1 MSPHS
6 SIIAMNLAV
15 FLLMLGVG
23 MIMALLPQRIIDLSG
38 STSEVGYLASA
49 FALSYLLL
57 QVPMGRMA
65 DRYGFKL
72 FLVLGYLLCSLTG
85 LLYFAAGSPEVIF
98 VGRFLQ
104 GAGEAPIWALA
115 PALLSLLYPAA
126 RGRTIGMYN
135 ASLHLGLTAGPL
147 LGILVAPTRAE
158 NQAFLF
164 FAAVCLTGAAILSLF
179 LKGGSVGQVQERS
192 GLAFKDMRIL
202 AGSGKVLA
210 TFAGIVLYGAG
221 YGMFLTVIP
230 AFLICG
236 KGFDRPAVAVFF
248 SLFYVAVSFSQ
259 GVAGPLSDLKGRRA
273 FMVSG
278 ILMAAFGLAVF
289 PAFGQPW
296 MYVLLTTAG
305 LGLGVFCVSSMAFLN
320 EAVPDSLKGTVSGAY
335 YLSWG
340 VGYFFGPLAAGRMS
354 TSVGFQ
360 AVFLLL
366 ALLLVVEAGAL
377 ALVQWRVRGG

>member
-1 MSPHS
+1 M
-6 SIIAMNLAV
+6 IAMNLAV
-15 FLLMLGVG
+15 FILMLGVG
-23 MIMALLPQRIIDLSG
+23 MIMALLPQRIIDLAG
-38 STSEVGYLASA
+38 SASKVGYLASA
-49 FALSYLLL
+49 FALSYLFL
-57 QVPMGRMA
+57 QVPMGRLA

-85 LLYFAAGSPEVIF
+85 LLYFAAESPEVIF
-98 VGRFLQ
+98 LGRLLQ

-135 ASLHLGLTAGPL
+135 ASLHLGLTVGPI
-147 LGILVAPTRAE
+147 LGILVAPDRAE

-179 LKGGSVGQVQERS
+179 LKGGGPGQAQER
-192 GLAFKDMRIL
+192 GGIALREMRIL
-202 AGSGKVLA
+202 VGNGKVLA

-221 YGMFLTVIP
+221 YGMFITVIP

-236 KGFDRPAVAVFF
+236 KGFDRPAVTVFF
-248 SLFYVAVSFSQ
+248 SLYYLAVSFSQ
-259 GVAGPLSDLKGRRA
+259 VVAGPLSDRKGRSA

-278 ILMAAFGLAVF
+278 SLMAAFGLAAF

-296 MYVLLTTAG
+296 MYVLLTTAS

-354 TSVGFQ
+354 TSVGFE
-360 AVFLLL
+360 AVFLFL
-366 ALLLVVEAGAL
+366 AVLLVLEAGAL
-377 ALVQWRVRGG
+377 ALAEWRGRGE